1 MKGEEGDPEHPSTK
15 LTDLRDLIDEE
26 EGEIKFDEIKV
37 REPAMRGSREG
48 AGGPGPPPLKS
59 HKI

>member
-37 REPAMRGSREG
+37 RDPDMRGSTC
-48 AGGPGPPPLKS
+48 GGGRGS
-59 HKI
+59 